1 MITSSFSGDIIN
13 ASLRQMGATSIKEV
27 RNGILYIAKF
37 ELADDLCITYVFDVT
52 KRNRYFLQR
61 VAPYPMSYGDFD
73 NERSLVEFIRH
84 DIQRFRNAYRSHNFA
99 KFLDTANSMIQFSH
113 AVELLFLE
121 RNVPAEDLDHLY
133 DTIQQGLDQVR
144 ELHERAPRVEQKE
157 D

>member
-1 MITSSFSGDIIN
+1 
-13 ASLRQMGATSIKEV
+13 
-27 RNGILYIAKF
+27 
-37 ELADDLCITYVFDVT
+37 
-52 KRNRYFLQR
+52 
-61 VAPYPMSYGDFD
+61 
-73 NERSLVEFIRH
+73 
-84 DIQRFRNAYRSHNFA
+84 
-99 KFLDTANSMIQFSH
+99 MIQFSH

>member
-99 KFLDTANSMIQFSH
+99 KFLDTAN

-144 ELHERAPRVEQKE
+144 ELHERAPRVEQKN